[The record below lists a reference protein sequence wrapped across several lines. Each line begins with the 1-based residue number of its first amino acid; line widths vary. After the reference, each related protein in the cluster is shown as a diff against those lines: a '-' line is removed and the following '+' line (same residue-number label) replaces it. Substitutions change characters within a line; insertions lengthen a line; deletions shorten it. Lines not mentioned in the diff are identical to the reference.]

1 MNKDFSLLTLFPVPV
16 YISKIEISEQ
26 LKHQVTQQ
34 PFEEIGSKN
43 GFMTPTTDLL
53 NDSGFVELK
62 KQIDVHV
69 QDYVQNIYAPE
80 DGIEFFLTT
89 SWAMLHHPGNWSHTH
104 THANSIISGILYLIT
119 DPKSGDLLFTNAHNN
134 LAPKLLTINKKTYNP
149 YNTEFWHI
157 TPEDNQ
163 IVIFPSNLPHSVNR
177 NESDTDRYCIA
188 FNYFVKG
195 TLGHHEG
202 LLNIR

>member
-1 MNKDFSLLTLFPVPV
+1 MNTDFSLLTLFPVPV

-26 LKHQVTQQ
+26 TKQQVKQQ
-34 PFEEIGSKN
+34 HFKEIGSKN
-43 GFMTPTTDLL
+43 GFMTATTDMLGNSEFAEL
-53 NDSGFVELK
+53 RKLIDS
-62 KQIDVHV
+62 HV
-69 QDYVQNIYAPE
+69 QDYVKNIYAPE

-89 SWAMLHHPGNWSHTH
+89 SWAMLHRPGNWSHTH
-104 THANSIISGILYLIT
+104 THANAIVSGILYLTT
-119 DPKSGDLLFTNAHNN
+119 DAKSGDLLFTNAHNN
-134 LAPKLLTINKKTYNP
+134 LAPKLLTINKKSYNP

-177 NESDTDRYCIA
+177 NESDIDRYCIA
-188 FNYFVKG
+188 FNYFIRG

>member
-1 MNKDFSLLTLFPVPV
+1 MNTDFSLLTLFPVPV

-26 LKHQVTQQ
+26 TKQQVKQQ
-34 PFEEIGSKN
+34 HFEEIGSKN
-43 GFMTPTTDLL
+43 GFMTATTDMLGNSEFAEL
-53 NDSGFVELK
+53 RKLIDS
-62 KQIDVHV
+62 HV
-69 QDYVQNIYAPE
+69 QDYVKNIYAPE

-89 SWAMLHHPGNWSHTH
+89 SWAMLHRPGNWSHTH
-104 THANSIISGILYLIT
+104 THANAIVSGILYLTT
-119 DPKSGDLLFTNAHNN
+119 DAKSGDLLFTNAHNN
-134 LAPKLLTINKKTYNP
+134 LAPKLLTINKKSYNP

-177 NESDTDRYCIA
+177 NESEIDRYCIA
-188 FNYFVKG
+188 FNYFIRG